1 MRYGH
6 WAMVLLLSVGLA
18 ACGSGGSGFGPPPGG
33 GSGATTMMQ
42 VTVLTTLT
50 NPQPV
55 ANVAVASEGEPAP
68 TGTGP
73 DGQATVPV
81 PTGQATRLFLQLPEG
96 SQSIYTLTVPTGVP
110 TAEATLF
117 VDPIAA
123 TTTTPGGMIL
133 PTVQAPAGLA
143 EILEPP
149 DGATLPCAPAPA
161 ACRVD
166 VHGRASIVLGDPDT
180 LYFVYVAVTPLPPA
194 GEGTFLQG
202 PPAPVDPVTGFWH
215 AEVPLG
221 EAGSAA
227 VQLGERVEIV
237 AIVTSALWT
246 PDTTLTPVQVPSP
259 EEIPGVVYISR
270 VLTLQVG
277 GAGGEAR

>member
-1 MRYGH
+1 
-6 WAMVLLLSVGLA
+6 
-18 ACGSGGSGFGPPPGG
+18 
-33 GSGATTMMQ
+33 MQ

-55 ANVAVASEGEPAP
+55 ANVAVASDGEPAP
-68 TGTGP
+68 MVTGP

-96 SQSIYTLTVPTGVP
+96 SQNIYTLTVPAGVP

-117 VDPIAA
+117 VDPVAA

-143 EILEPP
+143 EILEPL
-149 DGATLPCAPAPA
+149 DGATIPCAPSPA

-166 VHGRASIVLGDPDT
+166 VQGRASTVLGHPDT
-180 LYFVYVAVTPLPPA
+180 LFFVYVAVTLVPPA
-194 GEGTFLQG
+194 GEGTFLHV
-202 PPAPVDPVTGFWH
+202 PPAPVDPVTGFWQ
-215 AEVPLG
+215 AEVSLS

-227 VQLGERVEIV
+227 VPAGEQVEIV
-237 AIVTSALWT
+237 AIVSSALWT
-246 PDTTLTPVQVPSP
+246 PDTTPTPLLFSSP

-270 VLTLQVG
+270 VITLQVG

>member
-1 MRYGH
+1 MRYGP
-6 WAMVLLLSVGLA
+6 WVMVLLLSVGLA

-33 GSGATTMMQ
+33 GSGAPTTMQ
-42 VTVLTTLT
+42 VTVFTTLT

-55 ANVAVASEGEPAP
+55 ANVAVSSDEEAAP
-68 TGTGP
+68 TVTGP
-73 DGQATVPV
+73 DGQATVTV
-81 PTGQATRLFLQLPEG
+81 STGQATRLFLQLPEG

-143 EILEPP
+143 EILAPP
-149 DGATLPCAPAPA
+149 DGATIPCAPPPA
-161 ACRVD
+161 ACTVD
-166 VHGRASIVLGDPDT
+166 VHGQASMVLGQPDT